1 MDFFHFHIQ
10 MIHRSTGRSAVAA
23 AAYRSGARIVNTW
36 DGTVHDYTRKQHVVY
51 NEVMLPANAPPHFA
65 DRSMLWNSVEW
76 AEKKRD
82 AQLAREVEMALP
94 KELPRVA
101 QIKLVRKFVQ
111 KEFVDAGMYADVAIH
126 DKEDGNPH
134 AHILLT
140 VRPLNSDGSWAQK
153 SRLVYDL
160 DDAGQRIALP
170 NGRWK
175 CHKENMVD
183 WDHRQNTEK
192 WRKTAAETINEALRE
207 YGFSQGFVD
216 YRSYARQNVQQIPT
230 VHEGAQIRMMEK
242 RGIHTAIHARN
253 LEITLTNGQIR
264 QLQARLARLNA
275 WAKHEAG
282 EQQHFSQTDAAPTLR
297 YRLAHQVLHGT
308 EIQNSRKRLQDSV
321 GIMNIM
327 AAYDIQDVAS
337 YLAAVR
343 AVNRKYY
350 ALNSK
355 LVENERTLHEVE
367 LRLKTWSEYEERKM
381 LYAHYR
387 ALPARRQT
395 AFYEKHS
402 AELRRFE
409 VAERQLKA
417 WQDSGEKLSP
427 KAWRKYRQY
436 LDREIFMQ
444 RYGMREVKKET
455 RQLETVQRALQ
466 KEKDNLG
473 KDDMQVR

>member
-10 MIHRSTGRSAVAA
+10 MIQRSTGRSAVAA

-82 AQLAREVEMALP
+82 AQLAHEVEMALP

-111 KEFVDAGMYADVAIH
+111 KEFVDAGMCADVAIH

-192 WRKTAAETINEALRE
+192 WRKAAAETINEALRE
-207 YGFSQGFVD
+207 Y
-216 YRSYARQNVQQIPT
+216 
-230 VHEGAQIRMMEK
+230 EGK
-242 RGIHTAIHARN
+242 TF
-253 LEITLTNGQIR
+253 TL
-264 QLQARLARLNA
+264 
-275 WAKHEAG
+275 W
-282 EQQHFSQTDAAPTLR
+282 
-297 YRLAHQVLHGT
+297 
-308 EIQNSRKRLQDSV
+308 
-321 GIMNIM
+321 
-327 AAYDIQDVAS
+327 
-337 YLAAVR
+337 
-343 AVNRKYY
+343 
-350 ALNSK
+350 
-355 LVENERTLHEVE
+355 
-367 LRLKTWSEYEERKM
+367 
-381 LYAHYR
+381 
-387 ALPARRQT
+387 LP
-395 AFYEKHS
+395 FC
-402 AELRRFE
+402 
-409 VAERQLKA
+409 
-417 WQDSGEKLSP
+417 
-427 KAWRKYRQY
+427 
-436 LDREIFMQ
+436 II
-444 RYGMREVKKET
+444 
-455 RQLETVQRALQ
+455 
-466 KEKDNLG
+466 
-473 KDDMQVR
+473 

>member
-10 MIHRSTGRSAVAA
+10 MIQRSTGRSAVAA

-36 DGTVHDYTRKQHVVY
+36 DGTVHDYTRKLHVVY

-111 KEFVDAGMYADVAIH
+111 KEFVDAGMCADVAIH

-183 WDHRQNTEK
+183 
-192 WRKTAAETINEALRE
+192 
-207 YGFSQGFVD
+207 
-216 YRSYARQNVQQIPT
+216 
-230 VHEGAQIRMMEK
+230 
-242 RGIHTAIHARN
+242 
-253 LEITLTNGQIR
+253 
-264 QLQARLARLNA
+264 
-275 WAKHEAG
+275 
-282 EQQHFSQTDAAPTLR
+282 
-297 YRLAHQVLHGT
+297 
-308 EIQNSRKRLQDSV
+308 
-321 GIMNIM
+321 
-327 AAYDIQDVAS
+327 
-337 YLAAVR
+337 
-343 AVNRKYY
+343 
-350 ALNSK
+350 
-355 LVENERTLHEVE
+355 
-367 LRLKTWSEYEERKM
+367 
-381 LYAHYR
+381 
-387 ALPARRQT
+387 
-395 AFYEKHS
+395 
-402 AELRRFE
+402 
-409 VAERQLKA
+409 
-417 WQDSGEKLSP
+417 
-427 KAWRKYRQY
+427 
-436 LDREIFMQ
+436 
-444 RYGMREVKKET
+444 
-455 RQLETVQRALQ
+455 
-466 KEKDNLG
+466 
-473 KDDMQVR
+473 